1 MLPYRLILLLA
12 LHSGVFF
19 SLLGPC
25 ARAQSLP
32 KPNRFEQRVT
42 VTSIPYRRG
51 AVWGLMSPQGKVLV
65 EPCYPNPIKRYFR
78 APYLWYTTQAGPL
91 PVVLLNEQGQEL
103 GHFKTFTQ
111 APNGLVVATGRRTI
125 TLFDSIGHL
134 LRATPYA
141 SIQEQWHQ
149 GLTVV
154 KLPDSVLTS
163 KPASGPYTTQDDK
176 YILPGLVGLMDAQL
190 REVVP
195 PTFHHIGGY
204 WKGYAPVSM
213 IDRRKG
219 AIDRAGRVTW
229 LSRAHADTIA
239 REYFGGFWAGWS
251 NERQSAAAV
260 DVHDQVVVPFGK
272 YKEITRGQSDPYIA
286 VMRRV
291 RLGAAP
297 NGKWVE
303 RWGLLDT
310 TFREITPPLYER
322 LEQHGRWTVVED
334 APVGPYQIPQRGALY
349 QGRLVIPAR
358 SPQVHPTGDQRYA
371 LALESSR
378 DSATHTTVSRYVCY
392 GPQGP
397 TGMAVVSLQAP
408 VYLGH
413 DIFSYQSSYET
424 RPQLILASGQKPFD
438 EELTGVSNAY
448 GQRYYQVRTATKA
461 GLLDTTGRW
470 AVPLSAAYDEV
481 LPHQPDSL
489 FMVKKNKLE
498 GLITATGQVVVPLEY
513 TWVTHGPGRTF
524 VGRKPDGRLVL
535 GRTGRVRALL
545 PDYKAQGQRVHKAE
559 VLAPGLAL
567 LHWLTEPTELPSSP
581 AAPTTGYA
589 RGLLLVNEQ
598 GRQILPAEV
607 KQVGPASNG
616 VIWVSNGSAYA
627 VLDYQGKLLTPFKY
641 TNVQPFSQGITLA
654 TSGGQEVWLDCF
666 GKEYAQ

>member
-1 MLPYRLILLLA
+1 MPSSQRTLLPALL
-12 LHSGVFF
+12 SGVFISF
-19 SLLGPC
+19 LSLS

-32 KPNRFEQRVT
+32 RPVTHEQRVT
-42 VTSIPYRRG
+42 APSIPFRRG
-51 AVWGLMSPQGKVLV
+51 AAWGLMSPQGKVLV
-65 EPCYPNPIKRYFR
+65 EPRYAKPIKRYFR
-78 APYLWYTTQAGPL
+78 APHLWYTNQAGPL

-111 APNGLVVATGRRTI
+111 APNGMVVATGRRTI
-125 TLFDSIGHL
+125 TLFDSVGHL

-149 GLTVV
+149 GLAVV

-163 KPASGPYTTQDDK
+163 KPTSGPYTTQDDK
-176 YILPGLVGLMDAQL
+176 YILPGLVGLLDVQL

-204 WKGYAPVSM
+204 WQGYAPVSM

-219 AIDRAGRVTW
+219 AIDRTGRVTW

-239 REYFGGFWAGWS
+239 RAYFGGFWAGWS

-260 DVHDQVVVPFGK
+260 DVHDRVVVPFGK

-286 VMRRV
+286 VMRRI

-322 LEQHGRWTVVED
+322 LDQHGRWTVVED
-334 APVGPYQIPQRGALY
+334 APVGPQQVSQRGALY

-358 SPQVHPTGDQRYA
+358 SPQVYPTGDQRYA
-371 LALESSR
+371 LALEARR
-378 DSATHTTVSRYVCY
+378 DSATHTTVFCYVCY

-408 VYLGH
+408 AYLGH
-413 DIFSYQSSYET
+413 GIFSYRSSYET
-424 RPQLILASGQKPFD
+424 RPQLILANGQKPFD
-438 EELTGVSNAY
+438 EEITGVSTAY
-448 GQRYYQVRTATKA
+448 GGRYYQVRTATKA

-481 LPHQPDSL
+481 LPHEPDSL
-489 FMVKKNKLE
+489 FLVRKNKLE
-498 GLITATGQVVVPLEY
+498 GLVTAKGQVVVPLAY
-513 TWVTHGPGRTF
+513 TRMYSGPGRTF
-524 VGRKPDGRLVL
+524 IGSQPDGQLVL
-535 GRTGRVRALL
+535 GRNGRVLTTL
-545 PDYKAQGQRVHKAE
+545 PDYKAQGKKVFKLE
-559 VLAPGLAL
+559 ILAPGLAL
-567 LHWLTEPTELPSSP
+567 LHWLREPATLPASAGSV
-581 AAPTTGYA
+581 TGYG

-598 GRQILPAEV
+598 GQQILPAEV
-607 KQVGPASNG
+607 TQVGPASNG

-654 TSGGQEVWLDCF
+654 TSRGQEVWLDCF